1 MTHWIRYKHN
11 NNKGLGVLVDDLIHI
26 YSGELFA
33 NPQPVGETIPLT
45 QVEVLPPCEPK
56 KFLALW
62 NNFYSRAEKEGWDIP
77 PEPLYFTKVSS
88 CFNAHGKDIVR
99 PAEYDGPIYFE
110 GELGIVIGKT
120 CRQVAENAIEDH
132 IFGYTCV
139 NDVTAKEVLQRDPSF
154 PQWTRA
160 KGYDSFGVFGPVIAT
175 GIEPDDLIVESIL
188 DGEVKQ
194 QYPVTDMVFRPRKLV
209 SVLSHY
215 MTLEPGDVIACGT
228 GLGACAMRNGQTI
241 EICINGIGA
250 LRNTMHG

>member
-1 MTHWIRYKHN
+1 MTHWIQYKHN
-11 NNKGLGVLVDDLIHI
+11 NDKGLGVLVEDLIHI

-33 NPQPVGETIPLT
+33 NPQAVGETLPLAE
-45 QVEVLPPCEPK
+45 VEILPPCQPE

-77 PEPLYFTKVSS
+77 PEPLYFTKVRS
-88 CFNAHGKDIVR
+88 CFNAHGQAIRR
-99 PAEYDGPIYFE
+99 PADYSGPVFFE

-120 CRQVAENAIEDH
+120 CYQVAENEIDDY

-139 NDVTAKEVLQRDPSF
+139 NDVTAKEVLKRDPSF

-175 GIEPDDLIVESIL
+175 GLEPDELVIESWL
-188 DGEVKQ
+188 DGECKQ
-194 QYPVTDMVFRPRKLV
+194 HYPVTDMVFRPRRLV
-209 SVLSHY
+209 SVLSQY

-228 GLGACAMRNGQTI
+228 GLGACAMQGGQQI
-241 EICINGIGA
+241 EVRIDGIGS
-250 LRNTMHG
+250 LINTMQG